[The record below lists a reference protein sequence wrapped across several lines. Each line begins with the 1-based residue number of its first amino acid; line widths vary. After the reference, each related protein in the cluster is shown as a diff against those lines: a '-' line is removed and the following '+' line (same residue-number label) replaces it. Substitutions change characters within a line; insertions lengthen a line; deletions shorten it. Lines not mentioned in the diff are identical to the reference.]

1 MEPVRAPFVSQI
13 AFGLCNLVCM
23 VWKNIIYSAT
33 VNIHILTQM
42 FDSDAGALNMPSRI
56 SNPPRAVPLQCLILE
71 FGFCKPENKI
81 VFIPFI
87 FIFLHIVTHA
97 DLQLFLF
104 DCGRKY
110 KIILQSAGIKINIST
125 GLISISLFKKY
136 LDHVNKFRNA
146 MGCRFYHIRFFD
158 I

>member
-1 MEPVRAPFVSQI
+1 MKPVRAPFVSQI

-56 SNPPRAVPLQCLILE
+56 SNTPWAVPLQCLILE

-125 GLISISLFKKY
+125 GLISISL
-136 LDHVNKFRNA
+136 LRSTSI
-146 MGCRFYHIRFFD
+146 M
-158 I
+158 

>member
-1 MEPVRAPFVSQI
+1 MIKIGMIGI
-13 AFGLCNLVCM
+13 AAVFLALLLKKEKGELALLVGIAASVLIFG
-23 VWKNIIYSAT
+23 Y
-33 VNIHILTQM
+33 
-42 FDSDAGALNMPSRI
+42 
-56 SNPPRAVPLQCLILE
+56 
-71 FGFCKPENKI
+71 
-81 VFIPFI
+81 I